1 MTTIKNQ
8 TRAILLAALMV
19 TSVFA
24 GAIAFTGSA
33 AAERGDLDADNETFN
48 KTIESGDRV
57 FLGEDINTSA
67 GFAENNSILTGVAG
81 SAEGVTLDLNSPIPQ
96 SSDAQPVGAYT
107 TNGSSSAP
115 GVTVLAPRIT
125 SSEILTASGGD
136 VTGSALSS
144 GDAGELYVRA
154 NYNFEDAEKVTV
166 TVEDPS
172 GTDISN
178 EVVQGS
184 DVIDD
189 GTADADDDAQVGA
202 ELDMSGQDA
211 GEYTIIVEGA
221 EDLDFGEASETLTL
235 TISSQDEVGIELDS
249 ESVTQGTDVQ
259 YTVTNGIDG
268 NEHVVA
274 IDTNDLRD
282 SDVTTAQAEGVF
294 RNIGDTSEVGI
305 ANADTSENAT
315 ADNATIAYAVV
326 EIDGASAVGGI
337 ETQYL
342 DDSDIDIEVYDV
354 GVNATEAASGDFDSV
369 NDITLTVEEGG
380 ATLSNPTGQYVV
392 GSEVDIN
399 GTATS
404 SDDVAIYVRDDGDWE
419 LLEIDGGDNTISVDS
434 DDTFEEEDVQ
444 LSSANNI
451 LSLTGTYR
459 IGVIDAEDA
468 DIDSPSGVDSTL
480 TTSEFTSGV
489 SSSNSIRV
497 TDQALSGQFTTIN
510 GQVATTDGTVDVNGS
525 ASGADSVLVIF
536 VDERGSVGYQRVS
549 VDSDS
554 TFEEDDLN
562 IDDVDGDSL
571 AQGQIT
577 AHILSV
583 GRDSNVGDGSLP
595 SESSGANLDDLES
608 YLATLDGGTNS
619 GEQVN
624 ELIASETVDET
635 ASDDLIVTET
645 FRLAESS
652 TSIDSI
658 YPDAAEAA
666 GINPVATGETMVI
679 AGSTNLKPD
688 DNTVSVEVTSE
699 DGTSVAL
706 EDTDSW
712 ENDGMWMVEVDT
724 TDFETGTYT
733 VEADDGDSTDT
744 VNVEVVSEREDTTT
758 TSSEETET
766 TTTTEEPT
774 ETTTTAE
781 PTETTEEPTEETT
794 TSSNTPGFGI
804 AVALVALVGAALL
817 ALRREN

>member
-33 AAERGDLDADNETFN
+33 AAERGDLNADNERYN
-48 KTIESGDRV
+48 KTIASGDRV
-57 FLGEDINTSA
+57 FLGEEIDTDA
-67 GFAENNSILTGVAG
+67 GLGDSNPLLTGVSG
-81 SAEGVTLDLNSPIPQ
+81 NAEGISLDLTSPIPQ
-96 SSDAQPVGAYT
+96 SSDDQPLGTYSADGESS
-107 TNGSSSAP
+107 GSAN
-115 GVTVLAPRIT
+115 VTLLAPRIT
-125 SSEILTASGGD
+125 DSEILTASGGD
-136 VTGSALSS
+136 VTGSAISS
-144 GDAGELYVRA
+144 DDADELYVNA
-154 NYNFEDAEKVTV
+154 DYNYESAEKVEV

-172 GTDISN
+172 GTDITN
-178 EVVQGS
+178 EVLTSSS
-184 DVIDD
+184 DVVNDSTVD
-189 GTADADDDAQVGA
+189 TQNGAQ
-202 ELDMSGQDA
+202 LDMSDQDA
-211 GEYTIIVEGA
+211 GEYTIILEGA
-221 EDLDFGEASETLTL
+221 EDLDFGQASQTLSL

-249 ESVTQGTDVQ
+249 ESVTQGTNVQ

-268 NEHVVA
+268 NQHVVA
-274 IDTNDLRD
+274 IDANDLRN
-282 SDVTTAQAEGVF
+282 DVTTAQAERVF
-294 RNIGDTSEVGI
+294 RNIGDTEEVGI
-305 ANADTSENAT
+305 ANEDTSEDAT
-315 ADNATIAYAVV
+315 ADNASIAYAVV

-354 GVNATEAASGDFDSV
+354 GVNATEAASGDFDSL

-380 ATLSNPTGQYVV
+380 ASLSSPTGQYVV

-404 SDDVAIYVRDDGDWE
+404 SDDVAIYVRDDGDWQ
-419 LLEIDGGDNTISVDS
+419 LLEVGGDNTISVDS
-434 DDTFEEEDVQ
+434 DDTFEEEDVA
-444 LSSANNI
+444 LSNLPGDGSSI

-468 DIDSPSGVDSTL
+468 DVGGDGTVDDSL

-489 SSSNSIRV
+489 SGSNSLRV

-510 GQVATTDGTVDVNGS
+510 GQVAPVDSGTTDVNGT
-525 ASGADSVLVIF
+525 ATGAESVLVIF
-536 VDERGSVGYQRVS
+536 VDERGNVNYQSVS
-549 VDSDS
+549 VESDG
-554 TFEEDDLN
+554 TFEEDD
-562 IDDVDGDSL
+562 IDVGL
-571 AQGQIT
+571 TQGQVT

-583 GRDSNVGDGSLP
+583 GRDAAVGDGSLP
-595 SESSGANLDDLES
+595 TGPNNG
-608 YLATLDGGTNS
+608 ATLNDLQGYLDQLDANNNN

-658 YPDAAEAA
+658 YPETAEAA

-688 DNTVSVEVTSE
+688 DNTVSIEVTSE

-706 EDTDSW
+706 EDTDEW
-712 ENDGMWMVEVDT
+712 NNDGQWMVTVDT

-733 VEADDGDSTDT
+733 VEADDGDNTDT

-758 TSSEETET
+758 TSSGETDT
-766 TTTTEEPT
+766 
-774 ETTTTAE
+774 TTTTAE
-781 PTETTEEPTEETT
+781 PTETTTAEPTETTTEPTEETTT

>member
-1 MTTIKNQ
+1 MTKLKDQ
-8 TRAILLAALMV
+8 TRAILLATLMV

-33 AAERGDLDADNETFN
+33 AAERGNLDADNETFN
-48 KTIESGDRV
+48 KTIASGDRV
-57 FLGEDINTSA
+57 FLGEEIDTDA
-67 GFAENNSILTGVAG
+67 GLGASEPLLTGVSG
-81 SAEGVTLDLNSPIPQ
+81 NAEGISLDLTSPIPQ
-96 SSDAQPVGAYT
+96 SSENQPLGTYSADG
-107 TNGSSSAP
+107 NSGSAN
-115 GVTVLAPRIT
+115 VTLLAPRIT
-125 SSEILTASGGD
+125 DSEIVTASGGD
-136 VTGSALSS
+136 VTGSAISS
-144 GDAGELYVRA
+144 DDADELYVNA
-154 NYNFEDAEKVTV
+154 NYNYESAEKVTV

-172 GTDISN
+172 GTDITN
-178 EVVQGS
+178 EVLTSSS
-184 DVIDD
+184 DIINDSTVDSQN
-189 GTADADDDAQVGA
+189 GAQI
-202 ELDMSGQDA
+202 DMSGQDA
-211 GEYTIIVEGA
+211 GEYTIILEGA
-221 EDLDFGEASETLTL
+221 EDLDFGDASETMTL
-235 TISSQDEVGIELDS
+235 TISSQDEVGLELDS

-274 IDTNDLRD
+274 IDLSDLRND
-282 SDVTTAQAEGVF
+282 ATTEQAKAVF

-305 ANADTSENAT
+305 ANSSATNASGSATGPTVET
-315 ADNATIAYAVV
+315 ADIAYAVV
-326 EIDGASAVGGI
+326 EIDGASAVGGV

-342 DDSDIDIEVYDV
+342 DDSDVDIEVYDA
-354 GVNATEAASGDFDSV
+354 GVSATAAVDQDAT

-380 ATLSNPTGQYVV
+380 ASLSSPTGQYVV

-404 SDDVAIYVRDDGDWE
+404 SDSVAIYVRDDGDWQ
-419 LLEIDGGDNTISVDS
+419 LLEIGGNNEINVDS
-434 DDTFEEEDVQ
+434 DDTFEEEDVA
-444 LSSANNI
+444 LSNLGGDGSSI

-459 IGVIDAEDA
+459 IGVIDASDA
-468 DIDSPSGVDSTL
+468 DVGGDGSVDDSL

-489 SSSNSIRV
+489 SSSNSLRV
-497 TDQALSGQFTTIN
+497 TDQALTGQFTTIN
-510 GQVATTDGTVDVNGS
+510 GQVAPVDTGTVDVNGT
-525 ASGADSVLVIF
+525 ASGANSVLVIF
-536 VDERGSVGYQRVS
+536 VDERGNVNYQEVS
-549 VDSDS
+549 VDSDG
-554 TFEEDDLN
+554 TYEEDDITVGLT
-562 IDDVDGDSL
+562 
-571 AQGQIT
+571 QGRIT

-583 GRDSNVGDGSLP
+583 GRDGNVGDGSLP
-595 SESSGANLDDLES
+595 PASGSGDLSELMTYLDDLDAGS
-608 YLATLDGGTNS
+608 NN

-658 YPDAAEAA
+658 YPDAAEAS

-688 DNTVSVEVTSE
+688 DNTISIEVTSE

-706 EDTDSW
+706 EDTDEW
-712 ENDGMWMVEVDT
+712 NNDGQWMVEVDT
-724 TDFETGTYT
+724 TDFETGTFT
-733 VEADDGDSTDT
+733 VEADDGDNTDT
-744 VNVEVVSEREDTTT
+744 VNVEIVSEREDTTT
-758 TSSEETET
+758 TSSDNATDT
-766 TTTTEEPT
+766 TTTDEPT

-781 PTETTEEPTEETT
+781 PTETTTETEETTT